1 MISKLWFEYM
11 VNGSLEQWLH
21 LTTTEEPS
29 APPRKLS
36 LLQRLNIAIDVA
48 YALDYL
54 HHQCETPIVHCDLK
68 PSNVLLDAEM
78 TGHVGD
84 FGIAKL
90 LPEAVTRVPE
100 NQSSSIGIRGTIGYA
115 APGSFQIILITFLNN
130 IFTHHPNLCICFL

>member
-1 MISKLWFEYM
+1 M

-21 LTTTEEPS
+21 PTPTTEEPS

-48 YALDYL
+48 FALDYL
-54 HHQCETPIVHCDLK
+54 HHQCKTPIVHCDLK

-78 TGHVGD
+78 TGHVAD
-84 FGIAKL
+84 FGIAKF
-90 LPEAVTRVPE
+90 LPETVTGVPE

-115 APGSFQIILITFLNN
+115 APGTLQIILSTSLNN
-130 IFTHHPNLCICFL
+130 IFTHHPNLCICFFFNTS